1 MIYDTPP
8 KWISNDAKKE
18 FMRISGLLADTLSE
32 LDYSL
37 VCDYCQATSDVKKLT
52 QQIRDSGT
60 ILINEETGASK
71 VHPDVVLITSKY
83 ALLAKLRTDL
93 CLTPK
98 SRRAIPHGNKKT
110 TAEDLLK

>member
-1 MIYDTPP
+1 MIYDVAPE
-8 KWISNDAKKE
+8 WISEDARQE
-18 FMRISGLLADTLSE
+18 FYRISRLLAGTLSE

-52 QQIRDSGT
+52 QNIRDSGT

-83 ALLAKLRTDL
+83 TLLAKLRTDL

-98 SRRAIPHGNKKT
+98 SRRIIPNETGSNS
-110 TAEDLLK
+110 AEDLLR